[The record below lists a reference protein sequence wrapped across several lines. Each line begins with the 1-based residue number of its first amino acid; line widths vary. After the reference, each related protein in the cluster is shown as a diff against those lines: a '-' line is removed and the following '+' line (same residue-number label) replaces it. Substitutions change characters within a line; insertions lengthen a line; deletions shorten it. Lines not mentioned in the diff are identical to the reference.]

1 MDPDSISKLII
12 VFILLLISAF
22 FSSAETALSMA
33 NKVRLKVL
41 KDEGNK
47 KAATALKVLDDYG
60 SMLSVILIGNNIV
73 NLYASALV
81 TTIAIK
87 INLTVGIA
95 TIILTVVVLIFCE
108 ILPKNISSIK
118 SEKLALTYAGIINLL
133 MKLLTPVVFIVNA
146 IGNFF
151 LWIFHLD
158 ANEHESMT
166 EDELRTY
173 VDESHK
179 DGVIETDEKEMIIN
193 VFKFG
198 DSVAKD
204 IMIPRADMITVNEN
218 DTFDTVMEYFR
229 EHMYTRMPVLD
240 EAGENIIG
248 FLNIKDIIKLNN
260 SEAFNIHSLLRKAFF
275 TIEYRKTADLLN
287 DMRKEKTTVAFVLNE
302 YGTCEG
308 MITIEDLLEEI
319 VGEIRDEYDADEENL
334 IQKMEE
340 NTYVIEGSMKLDDV
354 NDQLGTFLHSDDYD
368 SIGGLLIEHLED
380 RLPKDGDEI
389 TTDDG
394 IVLRVHEL
402 ENNRILKV
410 IMTLKPRKV
419 LEDTNEVTDSETEA

>member
-1 MDPDSISKLII
+1 MDSDSISKLII

-22 FSSAETALSMA
+22 FSSAETALSMS

-41 KDEGNK
+41 KEEGNK
-47 KAATALKVLDDYG
+47 KAATALSVLDDYG

-81 TTIAIK
+81 TTIALK
-87 INLTVGIA
+87 INLTVGLA

-118 SEKLALTYAGIINLL
+118 AEKLALAYAGIINIL

-146 IGNFF
+146 IGSLF
-151 LWIFHLD
+151 LKILHLD
-158 ANEHESMT
+158 ATEHEGMT

-193 VFKFG
+193 VFEFG

-204 IMIPRADMITVNEN
+204 VMIPRADMITVNN
-218 DTFDTVMEYFR
+218 DASLDEVMELFR
-229 EHMYTRMPVLD
+229 QHMYTRMPVFD
-240 EAGENIIG
+240 AEGENIVG
-248 FLNIKDIIKLNN
+248 FINVKDIIRLK
-260 SEAFNIHSLLRKAFF
+260 SEDDFEINKLLRKPFF
-275 TIEYRKTADLLN
+275 TIEFRKTADLLN
-287 DMRKEKTTVAFVLNE
+287 DMRKEKTTVAFILNE

-340 NTYVIEGSMKLDDV
+340 NTYSIEGSMKLDDI
-354 NDQLGTFLHSDDYD
+354 NDQLGTLLSSEDYD
-368 SIGGLLIEHLED
+368 SIGGLLIEQLED
-380 RLPKDGDEI
+380 RVPKEQD
-389 TTDDG
+389 
-394 IVLRVHEL
+394 IVEL
-402 ENNRILKV
+402 EDGTKLMVHGLDHNRIIKV
-410 IMTLKPRKV
+410 IMTLPDV
-419 LEDTNEVTDSETEA
+419 SLNEGESEEDKEVE